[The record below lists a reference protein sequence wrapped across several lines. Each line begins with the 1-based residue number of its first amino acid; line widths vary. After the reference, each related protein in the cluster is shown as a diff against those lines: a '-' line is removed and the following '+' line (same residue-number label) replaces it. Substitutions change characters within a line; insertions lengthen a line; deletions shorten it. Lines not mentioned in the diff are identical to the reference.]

1 MDESGQ
7 KWTLTPPPPPPQR
20 RSKRDPN
27 KDPKFVP
34 AVKPQSLETTP
45 DSKME
50 TAPEK
55 EVVKEET
62 HAEVEV
68 VEGGGGGNIP
78 FCPALR
84 HFFERDIFW
93 SGTKRDKPRHS
104 FNKKF

>member
-1 MDESGQ
+1 MDKSGRR
-7 KWTLTPPPPPPQR
+7 PPQR

-27 KDPKFVP
+27 KEPKFVP

-55 EVVKEET
+55 EMVKEET

-68 VEGGGGGNIP
+68 VEGGGGNVP
-78 FCPALR
+78 FCPVLSGAQA
-84 HFFERDIFW
+84 FF
-93 SGTKRDKPRHS
+93 
-104 FNKKF
+104 